1 MALLVGTVLVAL
13 TKDISVR
20 KCSDWIDS
28 YLKLTDHTEPPT
40 IFHKWVAISC
50 IAACMQRKC
59 VLPWGRLRFYPNFY
73 IVIIAPPGRA
83 RKGTAMDIVMKFLEE
98 PRLNIKLAAE
108 SLTREQLIKE
118 LIDSQEI
125 ITMPDG
131 KIATHSSLTICNS
144 ELTVFLGYQNT
155 QLIGDLTDW
164 YDCKRH
170 WRYRTKNS
178 GHFDN
183 TNIWVNLLGAT
194 TTELLRMAL
203 PPVAIGG
210 GLTSRMIFVYAAQKR
225 ATIPDPFVTP
235 NDEIIEENLLDDLE
249 QIVTLC
255 GEYRPTV
262 DYIEA
267 RTEWY
272 MINDANPPFQDAIFA
287 GYCDRRIATVSKLS
301 IIMAASHSNELVV
314 TADDFLRGVAFIEEA
329 EQLMPMA
336 LSGIGQGKHADI
348 MARLMAEVA
357 LLKECT
363 LDTLMWKFRN
373 DVTHWE
379 MERLIASLE
388 VMKYCVY
395 VSNTH
400 RIMYNEDFHRR

>member
-1 MALLVGTVLVAL
+1 MVQQAGTVLVVL
-13 TKDISVR
+13 TKDTSVR

-28 YLKLTDHTEPPT
+28 YLKLTENTEPPT

-59 VLPWGRLRFYPNFY
+59 VLPMGWLNFYPNLY
-73 IVIIAPPGRA
+73 IVLIAPPGRA
-83 RKGTAMDIVMKFLEE
+83 RKGTAMEPVMQFLEE

-118 LIDSQEI
+118 LLASEEI
-125 ITMPDG
+125 ITMSDG
-131 KIATHSSLTICNS
+131 RITTHSSLTICNS
-144 ELTVFLGYQNT
+144 ELTVFLGYQNA

-178 GHFDN
+178 GHFDS
-183 TNIWVNLLGAT
+183 TNIWVNMLGAT
-194 TTELLRMAL
+194 TTELLRLSL
-203 PPVAIGG
+203 PAVAIGG
-210 GLTSRMIFVYAAQKR
+210 GLTSRMIFVYAGQKK
-225 ATIPDPFVTP
+225 ATIPDPYITP
-235 NDEIIEENLLDDLE
+235 VGMIIKENLLDDLE
-249 QIVTLC
+249 QIITLC

-272 MINDANPPFQDAIFA
+272 MINDSNPPFQDAIFA

-301 IIMAASHSNELVV
+301 IIMAASHSNNLIV
-314 TADDFLRGVAFIEEA
+314 TGDDFMRGVAAIEEA

-348 MARLMAEVA
+348 MARLMTEIGV
-357 LLKECT
+357 LKDCT
-363 LDTLMWKFRN
+363 LDTLMWKFRS

-388 VMKYCVY
+388 AMKYCMY

-400 RIMYNEDFHRR
+400 RVVYNSDFARR